1 MNRKKQLA
9 AVLYQLV
16 LAALAAVGV
25 LAECGIFKGRSD
37 FGTLQLY
44 VVGANAICAL
54 FFFCSFVYGLF
65 SNRAFLPR
73 VRGAVIML
81 LFVSV
86 ILDGA
91 VWRDSLRTDMLFLL
105 LHFVVPGLALL
116 DWLIFE
122 TKRKYRWISPVLWM
136 ILPNLYFLYVIL
148 RAKLF
153 DAGWLYGFLNPE
165 LHGMGKVALTVL
177 TVNLFSFAL
186 GYLFVSLDQLTVK
199 RKKPR
204 KKRKK
209 S

>member
-44 VVGANAICAL
+44 AVGANAICAL

-116 DWLIFE
+116 DWLMFE
-122 TKRKYRWISPVLWM
+122 TKGKYRWISPVLWM

-165 LHGMGKVALTVL
+165 LHGMGKVVLTVL

-186 GYLFVSLDQLTVK
+186 GYLFVSLDRLTVK